1 MEAIREKLT
10 PLEKKGT
17 LDKTIDDI
25 QAAIDA
31 LTKAKDK
38 ILVGTGE
45 KVKVNWAMLTS
56 LLVSTTCVLRL

>member
-1 MEAIREKLT
+1 MEAIREKLN

-17 LDKTIDDI
+17 LKKSIDDI

-38 ILVGTGE
+38 IQHGKLQDEVYS
-45 KVKVNWAMLTS
+45 VIYAH
-56 LLVSTTCVLRL
+56 TTA

>member
-10 PLEKKGT
+10 PLAKKGT

-31 LTKAKDK
+31 LTRAKDK
-38 ILVGTGE
+38 IQHG
-45 KVKVNWAMLTS
+45 
-56 LLVSTTCVLRL
+56 